1 MKKLLLLFFLIIG
14 ITVNAQ
20 IGSDAPWMESLENER
35 ITSPTLE
42 QVSSSFDTYWE
53 HRDKDKKGS
62 GYKPYKRW
70 ENFWSTQLDENGHLM
85 TREAIWQ
92 AWEQKQAMRQNTT
105 QRSAT
110 LATSNWTSIGPYAH
124 DNSSSWSPGQGRVN
138 YVTVDPNDSNTYYVG
153 APAGGIWKS
162 TDAGASWTP
171 LSDNLP
177 QIGVSGIAVDP
188 NNSSIIYIAT
198 GDDDSWDS
206 YSLGVLKSTD
216 GGTTWNTTGLS
227 FSNSST
233 RSNDIFINSNDSNM
247 LWVATNNGVY
257 KTTDAGATWTN
268 KLSGNVKDL
277 KVKPNDYSTLY
288 AVKNNAF
295 YKSTDFGET
304 FTAVTTAGMPASTRR
319 MAIAVTPAN
328 ANVVYLLNAYNNG
341 TQSYA
346 FEGVY
351 KSTDSGANFA
361 KTLQT
366 TDIFDGSGQAYYD
379 MAITVSNT
387 NENTL
392 FVGVLNIWKSTN
404 GGDAFAAIND
414 WSTPSGAAYTHADIH
429 FLRYY
434 NGVLFAG
441 TDGGVYR
448 STDDGASF
456 TDLTVNGLAIGQFY
470 RVSVS
475 KNSSNNVVGG
485 LQDNG
490 GFGYS
495 GNSWYNYHGADG
507 MDCAVDPTND
517 NTYYGFTQN
526 GGGLQVSHN
535 AGVTGSNLAS
545 KPTGATGNWI
555 TPLVVNNQGTV
566 YAGYDKLYKL
576 DGTTFVATSGADF
589 GGNIKN
595 IEIDPQNSLTIF
607 VSNGTSI
614 YKSTNGG
621 VTFTNL
627 HSFSAIISSIEVNNM
642 NSNIIYVSTNGASGK
657 IHKSTDGGTTWTD
670 ITYNL
675 PNDSKNVIRHQ
686 NHHSDNPLYVGTS
699 LGVFYMDDLSGNTW
713 QVFDTNLPN
722 VSVRDLEINIYD
734 HKITAATYGRGV
746 WQSPISSQVPTD
758 EIEALQVSEP
768 VNVISCNNAI
778 APVIKVK
785 NAGTNSISQIDIS
798 YSYDNG
804 AVQNYQWNGT
814 LTSSSTIDITIPS
827 TTLTV
832 APHTLKTVVTIA
844 NDAYPDNNTVT
855 SSFIVNDSSSPD
867 YLFTFEDAA
876 IDTLVTEGTAW
887 EIETPAST
895 SLNSVSSGTKA
906 YCIGPNANYPANT
919 TAYLY
924 SRCYDLTT
932 ITTPVLT
939 FQMAFR
945 IELDWDVLYMQ
956 YSLDGANWQL
966 LGTAADPN
974 WYNST
979 SSTHALTIGN
989 QWTGLAD
996 TMQAYSYDLAAFTN
1010 ETSIQFRFFFGSDG
1024 AVEEEGVVID
1034 DFVING
1040 TMLSVGNTL
1049 ENSLFIHPNP
1059 SNGVFKISWNNGLT
1073 AIKSMQIYTISGK
1086 LIKTI
1091 NQDFSGL
1098 NNYEL
1103 DLNNLSK
1110 GLYLLKI
1117 QSDKTQVTKK
1127 LILK

>member
-1 MKKLLLLFFLIIG
+1 MKKSLLLLFLIIG
-14 ITVNAQ
+14 LTINAQ
-20 IGSDAPWMESLENER
+20 IGSDAPWMEGLENQR
-35 ITSPTLE
+35 ITNPTLE
-42 QVSSSFDTYWE
+42 QVSASFDTYWE

-92 AWEQKQAMRQNTT
+92 AWEQKQAMKQNAT
-105 QRSAT
+105 QRSTT
-110 LATSNWTSIGPYAH
+110 LVTSNWTSIGPYAH

-138 YVTVDPNDSNTYYVG
+138 YVTVDPNNANTYYVG
-153 APAGGIWKS
+153 APSGGIWKS

-188 NNSSIIYIAT
+188 NNSSVIYIAT

-216 GGTTWNTTGLS
+216 GGATWNTTGLS

-277 KVKPNDYSTLY
+277 KIKPNDYSTLY

-328 ANVVYLLNAYNNG
+328 ANVVYLLNTSNNG

-361 KTLQT
+361 KTLQI

-387 NENTL
+387 DENTL

-404 GGDAFAAIND
+404 GGDAFAAINN
-414 WSTPSGAAYTHADIH
+414 WSTSSGAAYTHADIH

-448 STDDGASF
+448 STDNGASF

-475 KNSSNNVVGG
+475 KNSSDNVVGG

-495 GNSWYNYHGADG
+495 GNNWYNYHGADG

-517 NTYYGFTQN
+517 NTYYGFIQN
-526 GGGLQVSHN
+526 GSSLYVSHN
-535 AGVTGSNLAS
+535 AGTTGSGLAS

-555 TPLVVNNQGTV
+555 TPLVVNNQGVV

-576 DGTTFVATSGADF
+576 EGTTFVAVSGADF
-589 GGNIKN
+589 GGNIRN
-595 IEIDPQNSLTIF
+595 IEIDPQHSSTIF

-614 YKSTNGG
+614 YKSTDAG

-627 HSFSAIISSIEVNNM
+627 HSFTATISSIEVNNM
-642 NSNIIYVSTNGASGK
+642 NSAIVYVSTNGGNGK
-657 IHKSTDGGTTWTD
+657 IHKSADGGTTWTD

-686 NHHSDNPLYVGTS
+686 NHHTDNPLYVGTS
-699 LGVFYMDDLSGNTW
+699 LGVYYMDDTSGNTW

-722 VSVRDLEINIYD
+722 VSVTDLEINIYD
-734 HKITAATYGRGV
+734 HKITAATYGRGA
-746 WQSPISSQVPTD
+746 WQSPISAEVPTD
-758 EIEALQVSEP
+758 DIHIIEVVDP
-768 VNVISCNNAI
+768 INNISCDNTI
-778 APVIKVK
+778 TPIIKVK
-785 NAGTNSISQIDIS
+785 NDGTNSITQIDVT
-798 YSYDNG
+798 YSYDGG
-804 AVQNYQWNGT
+804 ANQNYQWNGT
-814 LTSSSTIDITIPS
+814 LASSNTVDITIPS
-827 TTLTV
+827 TTLT
-832 APHTLKTVVTIA
+832 AAIHTLKTVVNIA
-844 NDAYPDNNTVT
+844 NDAYSDNNTVISNFT
-855 SSFIVNDSSSPD
+855 VNDTSSPD
-867 YLFTFEDAA
+867 YLFTFENTSDSLIA
-876 IDTLVTEGTAW
+876 DSAW
-887 EIETPAST
+887 EIATPTST
-895 SLNSVSSGTKA
+895 NLNSVSSGTKA
-906 YCIGPNANYPANT
+906 YCVGANANYPANA
-919 TAYLY
+919 TAYLH

-932 ITTPVLT
+932 ITNPILN

-956 YSLDGANWQL
+956 YSLDGTNWQL
-966 LGTAADPN
+966 LGTAADNN

-979 SSTHALTIGN
+979 SSTNALTIGN
-989 QWTGLAD
+989 QWTGIAD
-996 TMQAYSYDLAAFTN
+996 TMQAYSYDLTAFTN
-1010 ETSIQFRFFFGSDG
+1010 ETSIQFRFLFASDTT
-1024 AVEEEGVVID
+1024 VEEEGVVID

-1040 TMLSVGNTL
+1040 TMLSVENTL

-1059 SNGVFKISWNNGLT
+1059 SNGIFKISWNNGLA
-1073 AIKSMQIYTISGK
+1073 AIRSMQIYDISGK

-1110 GLYLLKI
+1110 GLYLLKM
-1117 QSDKTQVTKK
+1117 QSDKTQITKK
-1127 LILK
+1127 IILK